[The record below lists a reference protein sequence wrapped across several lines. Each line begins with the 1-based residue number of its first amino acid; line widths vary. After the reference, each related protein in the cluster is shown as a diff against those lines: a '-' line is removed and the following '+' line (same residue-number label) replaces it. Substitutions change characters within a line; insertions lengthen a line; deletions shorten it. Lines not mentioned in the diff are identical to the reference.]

1 MDREWKLGVDLS
13 TCDNL
18 LDGITFDDLILAVHC
33 NCREINRMA
42 VHQQFSE
49 ILAQRRQDMVHLLER
64 NIETIM
70 AEARKGRE

>member
-42 VHQQFSE
+42 VHQQLGE